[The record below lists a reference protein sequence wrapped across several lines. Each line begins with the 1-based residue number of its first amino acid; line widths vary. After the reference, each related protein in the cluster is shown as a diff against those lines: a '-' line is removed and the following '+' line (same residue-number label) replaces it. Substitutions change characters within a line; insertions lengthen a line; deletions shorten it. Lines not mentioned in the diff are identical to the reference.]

1 MLLKFHSFPLFFFV
15 ILLPIISYKMCPS
28 LNGIIGEERELL

>member
-1 MLLKFHSFPLFFFV
+1 MLPKFHSFTLFFV